1 MAPGLEIVDEMQSL
15 DSVDHWHHN
24 SRVVQDKI
32 DDKTQGQ
39 NGRKEVSKVLA
50 PGRSRSRLVP
60 LHCEGRVWSLKWV
73 WVSGEY
79 TQVCYREVKSAWKC
93 RPGREDRQLRLNCD
107 WLGRNLNQRK
117 RNWCHLLEGSESTDV
132 ELLRSGSFW
141 GLNHHAKTALRICT
155 EHFRAIYLLIKHD
168 FDPQNSTD
176 LLLNRLVL

>member
-60 LHCEGRVWSLKWV
+60 LH
-73 WVSGEY
+73 
-79 TQVCYREVKSAWKC
+79 
-93 RPGREDRQLRLNCD
+93 
-107 WLGRNLNQRK
+107 
-117 RNWCHLLEGSESTDV
+117 
-132 ELLRSGSFW
+132 
-141 GLNHHAKTALRICT
+141 
-155 EHFRAIYLLIKHD
+155 
-168 FDPQNSTD
+168 
-176 LLLNRLVL
+176 